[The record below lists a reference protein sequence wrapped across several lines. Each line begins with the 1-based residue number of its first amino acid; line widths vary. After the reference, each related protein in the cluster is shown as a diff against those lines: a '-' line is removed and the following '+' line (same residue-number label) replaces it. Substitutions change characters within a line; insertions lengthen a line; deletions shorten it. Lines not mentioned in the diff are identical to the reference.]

1 MSDCVSVSSPS
12 TQRDNMFPKGTKRK
26 FSDSGEEPV
35 SSGNQGPPAASS
47 VAARTLSS
55 SYSLQRQSLLD
66 MSLIKLQLCHMLVE
80 PNLCRS
86 VLIANTVRQIQEE
99 MTQDGTWQIMTQ
111 ALAAAQC
118 PADRLVAT
126 EVLCRQTDAA
136 AQVGQ
141 SPKPFSV
148 VGLEE
153 GYHSEE
159 VVMEGDVETEVTM
172 STLSPVSPQ
181 MSSASYLAGPF
192 GMGPCWEEEEECEED
207 EEEDS
212 EECASEGEEGERDH
226 MSADSRTGDQ
236 VFGTFEIKHP
246 APPPDPALEE
256 LFSDVDPSYYD
267 LDTVLTGMQSAPKMG
282 PYDLLESLS
291 SHGPTTLSSSSSCRS
306 DLNELDHIM
315 EIIVGSWKS
324 EPFLGL
330 HWLLRLFPDGAH
342 TCTSGWWYCY
352 TRRLLEV
359 LVQGGKLT
367 ASQVDLGVGC
377 QGCS

>member
-1 MSDCVSVSSPS
+1 
-12 TQRDNMFPKGTKRK
+12 MFPKGTKRK

-35 SSGNQGPPAASS
+35 SSSDQGQAASS
-47 VAARTLSS
+47 AAAARTLSS

-136 AQVGQ
+136 AQAGQ
-141 SPKPFSV
+141 SPKPFS
-148 VGLEE
+148 
-153 GYHSEE
+153 
-159 VVMEGDVETEVTM
+159 GDVETEVTM

-181 MSSASYLAGPF
+181 LSSASYLAGPF
-192 GMGPCWEEEEECEED
+192 GE
-207 EEEDS
+207 
-212 EECASEGEEGERDH
+212 
-226 MSADSRTGDQ
+226 Q

-291 SHGPTTLSSSSSCRS
+291 SHGPTALSSSSSCRS

-315 EIIVGSWKS
+315 EIIVGS
-324 EPFLGL
+324 
-330 HWLLRLFPDGAH
+330 
-342 TCTSGWWYCY
+342 
-352 TRRLLEV
+352 
-359 LVQGGKLT
+359 
-367 ASQVDLGVGC
+367 
-377 QGCS
+377 

>member
-12 TQRDNMFPKGTKRK
+12 PQRDNMFPKGTKRK

-35 SSGNQGPPAASS
+35 SSGEQVPVAPS
-47 VAARTLSS
+47 VAARTLTS

-126 EVLCRQTDAA
+126 EVLCRQTDPA
-136 AQVGQ
+136 AQAGQ

-148 VGLEE
+148 AGLEE
-153 GYHSEE
+153 GYHAEE

-181 MSSASYLAGPF
+181 LSSASYLAGPF
-192 GMGPCWEEEEECEED
+192 GMGPCWEEEEEDGECEED

-212 EECASEGEEGERDH
+212 EECVSEGEEADRDH
-226 MSADSRTGDQ
+226 LSADSRTGEQ

-246 APPPDPALEE
+246 APPPDPALDE

-291 SHGPTTLSSSSSCRS
+291 SHAPTALSSSSSCRS

-315 EIIVGSWKS
+315 EIIVGS
-324 EPFLGL
+324 
-330 HWLLRLFPDGAH
+330 
-342 TCTSGWWYCY
+342 
-352 TRRLLEV
+352 
-359 LVQGGKLT
+359 
-367 ASQVDLGVGC
+367 
-377 QGCS
+377 

>member
-1 MSDCVSVSSPS
+1 
-12 TQRDNMFPKGTKRK
+12 MFPKGTKRK
-26 FSDSGEEPV
+26 FSDSGEEP
-35 SSGNQGPPAASS
+35 SSGTEQSPAAVAATSAAAAA
-47 VAARTLSS
+47 AARTLSS

-126 EVLCRQTDAA
+126 EVLCRQTDSAA
-136 AQVGQ
+136 AAGQ
-141 SPKPFSV
+141 SPKPFPAA
-148 VGLEE
+148 GLED

-159 VVMEGDVETEVTM
+159 VVMEGEVESEVTM

-181 MSSASYLAGPF
+181 LSSASYLAGPF
-192 GMGPCWEEEEECEED
+192 GMGPCWEEEEEEDGDCEED

-212 EECASEGEEGERDH
+212 EECPSEGEDGERDRL
-226 MSADSRTGDQ
+226 SADSRTGEQ

-267 LDTVLTGMQSAPKMG
+267 LDTVLTGMQSTPKMG
-282 PYDLLESLS
+282 PYDLLDSLS
-291 SHGPTTLSSSSSCRS
+291 PHGPSALSPGSSCRS

-315 EIIVGSWKS
+315 EIIVGS
-324 EPFLGL
+324 
-330 HWLLRLFPDGAH
+330 
-342 TCTSGWWYCY
+342 
-352 TRRLLEV
+352 
-359 LVQGGKLT
+359 
-367 ASQVDLGVGC
+367 
-377 QGCS
+377 

>member
-1 MSDCVSVSSPS
+1 
-12 TQRDNMFPKGTKRK
+12 MFPKGTKRK

-35 SSGNQGPPAASS
+35 PSGDQSPAATS
-47 VAARTLSS
+47 AAVRTLSS

-136 AQVGQ
+136 AQAGQ

-153 GYHSEE
+153 GYHTEE

-181 MSSASYLAGPF
+181 LSSASYLAGPF
-192 GMGPCWEEEEECEED
+192 GMGPCWEEEEEDVDCEED

-212 EECASEGEEGERDH
+212 EECVSEGEEVDRDH
-226 MSADSRTGDQ
+226 LTADSRTGEQ

-246 APPPDPALEE
+246 PPPPDPALEE

-291 SHGPTTLSSSSSCRS
+291 SHGPTALSSSSSCRS

-315 EIIVGSWKS
+315 EIIVGS
-324 EPFLGL
+324 
-330 HWLLRLFPDGAH
+330 
-342 TCTSGWWYCY
+342 
-352 TRRLLEV
+352 
-359 LVQGGKLT
+359 
-367 ASQVDLGVGC
+367 
-377 QGCS
+377 

>member
-1 MSDCVSVSSPS
+1 
-12 TQRDNMFPKGTKRK
+12 MFLKGTKRK
-26 FSDSGEEPV
+26 FSDPGEEPV
-35 SSGNQGPPAASS
+35 SSGDQGPASS
-47 VAARTLSS
+47 SAPSRTLLS

-99 MTQDGTWQIMTQ
+99 MTQDGTWQMMTQ

-136 AQVGQ
+136 TQAGQ
-141 SPKPFSV
+141 SPKPVSV

-159 VVMEGDVETEVTM
+159 VVMESDVETEAIM

-181 MSSASYLAGPF
+181 LSSASYLAGPF
-192 GMGPCWEEEEECEED
+192 GMGPCWEEEEEDGDCEDD

-212 EECASEGEEGERDH
+212 EECVSEGEEGDEDH
-226 MSADSRTGDQ
+226 LSSDSRTGDK

-246 APPPDPALEE
+246 VPPPDPGLEE

-267 LDTVLTGMQSAPKMG
+267 LDTVLTGTPKMG

-291 SHGPTTLSSSSSCRS
+291 SHGSTALSSSSSCRS

-315 EIIVGSWKS
+315 EIIVGS
-324 EPFLGL
+324 
-330 HWLLRLFPDGAH
+330 
-342 TCTSGWWYCY
+342 
-352 TRRLLEV
+352 
-359 LVQGGKLT
+359 
-367 ASQVDLGVGC
+367 
-377 QGCS
+377 

>member
-1 MSDCVSVSSPS
+1 MLVLGQVVGFLILFSISSPS
-12 TQRDNMFPKGTKRK
+12 PQTDNMFPKGTKRK

-35 SSGNQGPPAASS
+35 PSGDPGPVVSS
-47 VAARTLSS
+47 VTAARTLSS

-136 AQVGQ
+136 AAQAGQ
-141 SPKPFSV
+141 SPKPFSTA
-148 VGLEE
+148 GLEDA
-153 GYHSEE
+153 YRSEE
-159 VVMEGDVETEVTM
+159 AAAMEGDAEAEVNM

-181 MSSASYLAGPF
+181 LTSASYLAGPF
-192 GMGPCWEEEEECEED
+192 GVGPCWEEEEEECDED

-212 EECASEGEEGERDH
+212 EECVSEGEDGERDH
-226 MSADSRTGDQ
+226 LSADSRTGEQ

-291 SHGPTTLSSSSSCRS
+291 SHGPTALSSSSSCRS

-315 EIIVGSWKS
+315 EIIVGS
-324 EPFLGL
+324 
-330 HWLLRLFPDGAH
+330 
-342 TCTSGWWYCY
+342 
-352 TRRLLEV
+352 
-359 LVQGGKLT
+359 
-367 ASQVDLGVGC
+367 
-377 QGCS
+377 

>member
-1 MSDCVSVSSPS
+1 
-12 TQRDNMFPKGTKRK
+12 MFPKGTKRK
-26 FSDSGEEPV
+26 FSDSGEDPASGGEP
-35 SSGNQGPPAASS
+35 GPLGPS

-136 AQVGQ
+136 AQAGQ
-141 SPKPFSV
+141 SPKPYPV

-153 GYHSEE
+153 GYHAEE
-159 VVMEGDVETEVTM
+159 VVMEGEGETEVTM
-172 STLSPVSPQ
+172 STLSTVSPQ
-181 MSSASYLAGPF
+181 LSSASYLAGPF
-192 GMGPCWEEEEECEED
+192 GMGPCWEEEEEDEDGECEEEE

-212 EECASEGEEGERDH
+212 EECASEGEEADRDH
-226 MSADSRTGDQ
+226 LTGESRTAEQ

-246 APPPDPALEE
+246 TPTPDPALEE
-256 LFSDVDPSYYD
+256 LFSDVDASYYD
-267 LDTVLTGMQSAPKMG
+267 LDTVLTGMQSTPKMG

-291 SHGPTTLSSSSSCRS
+291 SHGPTPLSSSASCRS

-315 EIIVGSWKS
+315 EIIVGS
-324 EPFLGL
+324 
-330 HWLLRLFPDGAH
+330 
-342 TCTSGWWYCY
+342 
-352 TRRLLEV
+352 
-359 LVQGGKLT
+359 
-367 ASQVDLGVGC
+367 
-377 QGCS
+377 

>member
-1 MSDCVSVSSPS
+1 
-12 TQRDNMFPKGTKRK
+12 MFPKGTKRK
-26 FSDSGEEPV
+26 FSDSGEEQV
-35 SSGNQGPPAASS
+35 SSGDQSPVAAS
-47 VAARTLSS
+47 VAARTMSS

-136 AQVGQ
+136 AQAGQ

-181 MSSASYLAGPF
+181 LSSASYLAGPF
-192 GMGPCWEEEEECEED
+192 GMGPCWEEDEEEGECEED

-212 EECASEGEEGERDH
+212 EECVSEGEEADQDH
-226 MSADSRTGDQ
+226 LSADSRTGEQ

-246 APPPDPALEE
+246 APPQDPVLGE

-267 LDTVLTGMQSAPKMG
+267 LDTVLTGMQSTPKMG

-291 SHGPTTLSSSSSCRS
+291 SHGPTALSSSASCRS

-315 EIIVGSWKS
+315 EIIVGS
-324 EPFLGL
+324 
-330 HWLLRLFPDGAH
+330 
-342 TCTSGWWYCY
+342 
-352 TRRLLEV
+352 
-359 LVQGGKLT
+359 
-367 ASQVDLGVGC
+367 
-377 QGCS
+377 

>member
-1 MSDCVSVSSPS
+1 
-12 TQRDNMFPKGTKRK
+12 MFPKGTKRK

-35 SSGNQGPPAASS
+35 SSGDQVPAAPS
-47 VAARTLSS
+47 VATRSLTS

-118 PADRLVAT
+118 PTDRLVAT

-136 AQVGQ
+136 AQAGQ

-148 VGLEE
+148 GGLEE
-153 GYHSEE
+153 GYHAEE

-172 STLSPVSPQ
+172 STLAPVSPQ
-181 MSSASYLAGPF
+181 LSSASYLAGPF
-192 GMGPCWEEEEECEED
+192 VMGPCWDEDEEEEEEEEEEEDGECEED
-207 EEEDS
+207 EEDDS
-212 EECASEGEEGERDH
+212 EDCVSEGEEADRDH
-226 MSADSRTGDQ
+226 LSPDSRTGEQ

-291 SHGPTTLSSSSSCRS
+291 SHGPTALSSSSSCRS

-315 EIIVGSWKS
+315 EIIVGS
-324 EPFLGL
+324 
-330 HWLLRLFPDGAH
+330 
-342 TCTSGWWYCY
+342 
-352 TRRLLEV
+352 
-359 LVQGGKLT
+359 
-367 ASQVDLGVGC
+367 
-377 QGCS
+377 

>member
-1 MSDCVSVSSPS
+1 
-12 TQRDNMFPKGTKRK
+12 MFPKGTKRK
-26 FSDSGEEPV
+26 FSDSGEEAV
-35 SSGNQGPPAASS
+35 CGGGGGGDQGPSAAPAPSPSPA
-47 VAARTLSS
+47 AARTLSS

-126 EVLCRQTDAA
+126 EVLCRQTEAA
-136 AQVGQ
+136 AQ
-141 SPKPFSV
+141 
-148 VGLEE
+148 E

-159 VVMEGDVETEVTM
+159 VVMDGDAEAEVAM
-172 STLSPVSPQ
+172 SSLSPVSPQ
-181 MSSASYLAGPF
+181 LSSASYLAG
-192 GMGPCWEEEEECEED
+192 
-207 EEEDS
+207 
-212 EECASEGEEGERDH
+212 
-226 MSADSRTGDQ
+226 ADSRTGEQ

-246 APPPDPALEE
+246 APPSDPALEE

-267 LDTVLTGMQSAPKMG
+267 LDTVLTGMQSTPKMG

-291 SHGPTTLSSSSSCRS
+291 SHGPTALSSSTTCRS

-315 EIIVGSWKS
+315 EIIVGS
-324 EPFLGL
+324 
-330 HWLLRLFPDGAH
+330 
-342 TCTSGWWYCY
+342 
-352 TRRLLEV
+352 
-359 LVQGGKLT
+359 
-367 ASQVDLGVGC
+367 
-377 QGCS
+377 

>member
-1 MSDCVSVSSPS
+1 
-12 TQRDNMFPKGTKRK
+12 MFPKGTKRK
-26 FSDSGEEPV
+26 FSDSGEEPAP
-35 SSGNQGPPAASS
+35 SGEQGLAAATPA
-47 VAARTLSS
+47 AARTLSS

-99 MTQDGTWQIMTQ
+99 MTQDGTWQIMTK

-118 PADRLVAT
+118 PADRLVAS
-126 EVLCRQTDAA
+126 EVLCRQTEAA
-136 AQVGQ
+136 AQAGQ

-159 VVMEGDVETEVTM
+159 VVMEGDMEPEVTM

-181 MSSASYLAGPF
+181 LSSASYLAGPF

-212 EECASEGEEGERDH
+212 EEGVSEGEEGDQDH
-226 MSADSRTGDQ
+226 LNPVDSRTGDQ

-267 LDTVLTGMQSAPKMG
+267 LDTVLTGMQSTPKMG

-291 SHGPTTLSSSSSCRS
+291 SHGPTALSSSSSCRS

-315 EIIVGSWKS
+315 EIIVGS
-324 EPFLGL
+324 
-330 HWLLRLFPDGAH
+330 
-342 TCTSGWWYCY
+342 
-352 TRRLLEV
+352 
-359 LVQGGKLT
+359 
-367 ASQVDLGVGC
+367 
-377 QGCS
+377 

>member
-1 MSDCVSVSSPS
+1 
-12 TQRDNMFPKGTKRK
+12 MFPKGTKRK
-26 FSDSGEEPV
+26 FSDSAEEPV
-35 SSGNQGPPAASS
+35 SSGEQAQAPSSAAA
-47 VAARTLSS
+47 VAAAAAARTLSS

-118 PADRLVAT
+118 PTDRLVAT

-136 AQVGQ
+136 AAQAGQ
-141 SPKPFSV
+141 SPKPYSV
-148 VGLEE
+148 VGLDE
-153 GYHSEE
+153 GYHAEE
-159 VVMEGDVETEVTM
+159 VVMEGEVETEVTM

-192 GMGPCWEEEEECEED
+192 GMGPCWEEEEDDMECEDEEEEE

-212 EECASEGEEGERDH
+212 EECVSEGEEVERDH
-226 MSADSRTGDQ
+226 LSGDSRTGEQ

-267 LDTVLTGMQSAPKMG
+267 LDTVLTGMQSSPKMG

-291 SHGPTTLSSSSSCRS
+291 SHGPTALSSSSSCRS

-315 EIIVGSWKS
+315 EIIVGS
-324 EPFLGL
+324 
-330 HWLLRLFPDGAH
+330 
-342 TCTSGWWYCY
+342 
-352 TRRLLEV
+352 
-359 LVQGGKLT
+359 
-367 ASQVDLGVGC
+367 
-377 QGCS
+377 

>member
-1 MSDCVSVSSPS
+1 MSYCVSVSSPS
-12 TQRDNMFPKGTKRK
+12 PQRDNMFPKGTKRK
-26 FSDSGEEPV
+26 FSDSGEEPA
-35 SSGNQGPPAASS
+35 SSGDQGPPAASS

-136 AQVGQ
+136 AQAGQ

-153 GYHSEE
+153 GYHAEE

-172 STLSPVSPQ
+172 STLTPVSPQ
-181 MSSASYLAGPF
+181 LSSASYLAGPF
-192 GMGPCWEEEEECEED
+192 GMGPCWEEEEEECEED

-212 EECASEGEEGERDH
+212 EECASEGEEGDRDH
-226 MSADSRTGDQ
+226 LSADSRTGDQ

-315 EIIVGSWKS
+315 EIIVGS
-324 EPFLGL
+324 
-330 HWLLRLFPDGAH
+330 
-342 TCTSGWWYCY
+342 
-352 TRRLLEV
+352 
-359 LVQGGKLT
+359 
-367 ASQVDLGVGC
+367 
-377 QGCS
+377 

>member
-1 MSDCVSVSSPS
+1 
-12 TQRDNMFPKGTKRK
+12 MFPKGTKRK

-35 SSGNQGPPAASS
+35 SSGNQGLPAASA

-192 GMGPCWEEEEECEED
+192 GIGPCWEEEEECEED

-324 EPFLGL
+324 EPSSACT
-330 HWLLRLFPDGAH
+330 DSSDSSQTVH
-342 TCTSGWWYCY
+342 TRACPVCGFVTHGDCWRFWC
-352 TRRLLEV
+352 
-359 LVQGGKLT
+359 K
-367 ASQVDLGVGC
+367 VGN
-377 QGCS
+377 

>member
-1 MSDCVSVSSPS
+1 
-12 TQRDNMFPKGTKRK
+12 MFPKGTKRK

-35 SSGNQGPPAASS
+35 SGGGDDQGPAAAAAAAAASS
-47 VAARTLSS
+47 AAVRTMSS

-118 PADRLVAT
+118 PTDRLVAT
-126 EVLCRQTDAA
+126 EVLCRQTDPA
-136 AQVGQ
+136 AQAGQ

-181 MSSASYLAGPF
+181 LPSASYLAGPF
-192 GMGPCWEEEEECEED
+192 GMGPCWEEEEEDGECEED

-212 EECASEGEEGERDH
+212 EECVSEGEDGGDRDH
-226 MSADSRTGDQ
+226 LSADSRTGEQ

-291 SHGPTTLSSSSSCRS
+291 SHGPTTLSSSASCRS

-315 EIIVGSWKS
+315 EIIVGS
-324 EPFLGL
+324 
-330 HWLLRLFPDGAH
+330 
-342 TCTSGWWYCY
+342 
-352 TRRLLEV
+352 
-359 LVQGGKLT
+359 
-367 ASQVDLGVGC
+367 
-377 QGCS
+377 

>member
-1 MSDCVSVSSPS
+1 
-12 TQRDNMFPKGTKRK
+12 MFPKGTKRK

-35 SSGNQGPPAASS
+35 SGSDQGVSPPS
-47 VAARTLSS
+47 VSARTLSS

-111 ALAAAQC
+111 ALAATQC
-118 PADRLVAT
+118 PTDRLVAT
-126 EVLCRQTDAA
+126 EVLCRQTDVA
-136 AQVGQ
+136 AQAGQ

-148 VGLEE
+148 VGLDE

-159 VVMEGDVETEVTM
+159 AVMEGDAETEVTM

-181 MSSASYLAGPF
+181 LSSASYLTSPF
-192 GMGPCWEEEEECEED
+192 GMGPCWEEEEEEDGECEED

-212 EECASEGEEGERDH
+212 EECVSEGEEGEQDH
-226 MSADSRTGDQ
+226 LTPETRTGDQ

-246 APPPDPALEE
+246 SPSPDPALEE

-291 SHGPTTLSSSSSCRS
+291 SHGPTALSSSTSCRS

-315 EIIVGSWKS
+315 EIIVGS
-324 EPFLGL
+324 
-330 HWLLRLFPDGAH
+330 
-342 TCTSGWWYCY
+342 
-352 TRRLLEV
+352 
-359 LVQGGKLT
+359 
-367 ASQVDLGVGC
+367 
-377 QGCS
+377 

>member
-1 MSDCVSVSSPS
+1 
-12 TQRDNMFPKGTKRK
+12 MFPKGTKRK

-35 SSGNQGPPAASS
+35 SSGNQGLPAASS

-330 HWLLRLFPDGAH
+330 YWFLRLFPDYAQ
-342 TCTSGWWYCY
+342 TVCMSGLWYCY

-367 ASQVDLGVGC
+367 ASQVDLGTGC